1 MDGGNTRGTRIHQ
14 DETQM
19 PNLPTKSPIG
29 SIAGY
34 YSLLA
39 EHLPGIEINP
49 LTWGEKALEVLSTMA
64 KTGPIFREAASYL
77 IREDIALYITQEQK
91 GVGAGWHENFAGER
105 WISID
110 HSIGFTYSLIVIGHE
125 AHHMQQSIRKRCSV
139 EGEYSAWRIG
149 YKLRAELSGIPLT
162 GDEQLLASMPDN
174 PTREDL
180 KKAQQLIQKL
190 AGPNYLIGKAPL
202 QAADWTTVPLALV
215 NKLINSLLNRG
226 TRL

>member
-1 MDGGNTRGTRIHQ
+1 
-14 DETQM
+14 M
-19 PNLPTKSPIG
+19 PNFPTKSPIG
-29 SIAGY
+29 PIAGY

-39 EHLPGIEINP
+39 EYLPGVEINP
-49 LTWGEKALEVLSTMA
+49 QRFGEKALEILSTMA

-110 HSIGFTYSLIVIGHE
+110 RSIGFTYSLIVIGHE

-149 YKLRAELSGIPLT
+149 FKLRAELSGIPLT
-162 GDEQLLASMPDN
+162 PDEQLLASMPDN

-180 KKAQQLIQKL
+180 KKAQKLIQKL

-202 QAADWTTVPLALV
+202 QAADWQTAVIVPF
-215 NKLINSLLNRG
+215 NKLINTFLGKGEQL
-226 TRL
+226 